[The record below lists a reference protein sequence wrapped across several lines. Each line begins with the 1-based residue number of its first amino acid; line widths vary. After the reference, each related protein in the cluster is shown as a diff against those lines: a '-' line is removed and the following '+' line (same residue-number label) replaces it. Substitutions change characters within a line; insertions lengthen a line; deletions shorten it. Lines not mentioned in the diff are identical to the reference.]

1 MDNNQTESI
10 GTVAPELRMDLQSL
24 LQKNCFEGLS
34 LSDFVSFVTETQS
47 PPSPITVHP
56 LLLSSTSLTRILD
69 WRPSGLTGRAN
80 GIALFAQLLASS
92 PSQPS
97 LTKKM
102 VCVLSLL
109 LLNDTFRNCQAEM
122 LIETESWLSSTTAV
136 SSRQSETASSTTST
150 FLPSERVQPLPQ
162 REDAISRLLA
172 DSAFAPL
179 FPVVATFIESDYSI
193 SNNYLLQYS
202 VFFMEEDVG
211 FKERSHG

>member
-1 MDNNQTESI
+1 M
-10 GTVAPELRMDLQSL
+10 SL
-24 LQKNCFEGLS
+24 GIN
-34 LSDFVSFVTETQS
+34 
-47 PPSPITVHP
+47 
-56 LLLSSTSLTRILD
+56 
-69 WRPSGLTGRAN
+69 GRAN

-122 LIETESWLSSTTAV
+122 LIETESWLSSTTGRV
-136 SSRQSETASSTTST
+136 VTTIRDCVFHYFYFFLRSEYNL
-150 FLPSERVQPLPQ
+150 FRSEKTLSPGC
-162 REDAISRLLA
+162 LA

>member
-1 MDNNQTESI
+1 
-10 GTVAPELRMDLQSL
+10 
-24 LQKNCFEGLS
+24 
-34 LSDFVSFVTETQS
+34 
-47 PPSPITVHP
+47 
-56 LLLSSTSLTRILD
+56 
-69 WRPSGLTGRAN
+69 
-80 GIALFAQLLASS
+80 
-92 PSQPS
+92 
-97 LTKKM
+97 M

-122 LIETESWLSSTTAV
+122 LIETESWLSSTTGIV
-136 SSRQSETASSTTST
+136 VTTIRDCVFHYFYFFLRSEYNL
-150 FLPSERVQPLPQ
+150 FRSEKTLSPGC
-162 REDAISRLLA
+162 LA